1 MSGVTEPMQRLI
13 ALSVIVLTV
22 ATTALVQE
30 TSASNCTIS
39 QMLAMRAKV
48 QEGSAT
54 FTQERRIH
62 YVRDPLSSAGR
73 LRFVAPDHLEMIVEK
88 PQPESFIY
96 DDGVLSFDRADGKS
110 GGQISVHSDLLLSA
124 MFSGLVGT
132 LSGNEDELRRA
143 FFVEFSAVGCN
154 WRMRLTP
161 KSKRVSERVQRIDLK
176 GRDQHLDEVE
186 ILQANGD
193 RSLLRIMEQQ

>member
-1 MSGVTEPMQRLI
+1 MSGATEPMRGLVVFS
-13 ALSVIVLTV
+13 AIVVTV
-22 ATTALVQE
+22 APMALGQE
-30 TSASNCTIS
+30 TAAANCTLS
-39 QMLAMRAKV
+39 QVLATRAKV

-96 DDGVLSFDRADGKS
+96 DDGVLSFDTADGKPA
-110 GGQISVHSDLLLSA
+110 GQVSVDSDLLLSA

-132 LSGNEDELRRA
+132 LSGNEDELRHA
-143 FFVEFSAVGCN
+143 FFIEFVAEACN
-154 WRMRLTP
+154 WRMSLTP
-161 KSKRVSERVQRIDLK
+161 KSKRVSEKVQKIDLK